1 MELKVCCLKVKK
13 NIKFKLVV
21 IDLQQMI
28 EFILIT
34 IVLSKDPSNF
44 EIRVPKKTSKKCIE
58 DS

>member
-1 MELKVCCLKVKK
+1 
-13 NIKFKLVV
+13 
-21 IDLQQMI
+21 MI